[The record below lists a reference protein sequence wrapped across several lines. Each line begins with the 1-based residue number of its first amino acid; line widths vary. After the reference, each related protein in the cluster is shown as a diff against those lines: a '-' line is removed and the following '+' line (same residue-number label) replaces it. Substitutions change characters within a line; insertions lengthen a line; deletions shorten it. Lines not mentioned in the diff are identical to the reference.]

1 MKTDWR
7 EYCRAA
13 GFTSITGG
21 VEVRFTSGRSQKVTV
36 EDHDDTLLMSSIVA
50 RPSVVAEISDAAL
63 RAWVRNRSVSLVGF
77 RVDHRGR
84 LLGEAWVPRA
94 GITAKEFQFILH
106 HVAVECDRFEFQLTG
121 KDQE

>member
-36 EDHDDTLLMSSIVA
+36 EESRRHPSNSSIVA

-63 RAWVRNRSVSLVGF
+63 RAWVRNRSVSSGGF
-77 RVDHRGR
+77 RGGSPGR
-84 LLGEAWVPRA
+84 CWAEAWVKGRA
-94 GITAKEFQFILH
+94 SRLRNFSSFCITWRSSVI
-106 HVAVECDRFEFQLTG
+106 G
-121 KDQE
+121 SNSS